1 MHNTYESVHK
11 TNIDGFDID
20 LSIMPEDT
28 PIDWDFESEEEKQH
42 LLDRINDGELLYF
55 VAKVTASKHGIE
67 LGTDYLGGCCYDRVS
82 EFLNDPYFAQ
92 MMDSAIDEAKNN
104 INKLIE
110 A

>member
-42 LLDRINDGELLYF
+42 QQTY
-55 VAKVTASKHGIE
+55 
-67 LGTDYLGGCCYDRVS
+67 
-82 EFLNDPYFAQ
+82 
-92 MMDSAIDEAKNN
+92 
-104 INKLIE
+104 
-110 A
+110 